1 MKKTIVSLLVC
12 AFVSLPSW
20 AGDTDKN
27 VRGVKLTGKEVKNN
41 ISDWRIYTRFKMGNK
56 LICVD
61 QFWDNFYCAELTDK
75 ELAKEELFVKTG
87 DADNELNFFD
97 KFAKRSDNS
106 ICVLN
111 FAGDHIIKLKDIVII
126 PNSKSVA
133 DMKDNSSWKRYDLS
147 RIKDN
152 FSCNGEHF
160 CSFSDS
166 TILLCG
172 TPNDDYRH
180 IFSIID
186 YKNQKVIPL
195 NFWPEDGVDVPDAVK
210 HSAYSKHS
218 ELLGNGKGRFL
229 YYKIAGNRFSF
240 VFTVDKN
247 NKVNVVKDLYK
258 VYPDYKA
265 ADAWNHAYAS
275 LNFEELRATAN
286 ENIICMLLVDS
297 DPEGN
302 LYGKMSMENYSPQ
315 MYGNVVE
322 LLDWDGNKKNVLY
335 LDHYGQRIVLSDDG
349 KKLYLLSDNNCLQT
363 PKEPYIWVY
372 DISNLDNQPSVDV
385 AEMDRIHEA
394 NKKKVQELIDKKAER
409 YKSKVD
415 VVKKGDMIAD
425 FELYD
430 YDDKPHHLNEF
441 LGKGKYTILEFSGI
455 NCGPCREAKPYLEK
469 FYKQYKDKFEM
480 ITIST
485 DRLFDWKKKP
495 LGEVSWHE
503 WNDHNQAKD
512 IQKKY
517 DVMGIPTFF
526 IVSPEGK
533 VERKCV
539 GVAKFYEALKD
550 YIPAEEVDKIF
561 KE

>member
-1 MKKTIVSLLVC
+1 MKKAVFTLIVSV
-12 AFVSLPSW
+12 FVSLPSW

-41 ISDWRIYTRFKMGNK
+41 ISDWGIFPKHQIGNK
-56 LICVD
+56 LIAVG
-61 QFWDNFYCAELTDK
+61 DNWTNYYCSELTDK
-75 ELAKEELFVKTG
+75 ELTKEELFVKIG
-87 DADNELNFFD
+87 DADNELNSFD
-97 KFAKRSDNS
+97 KFAKRPDNS

-111 FAGDHIIKLKDIVII
+111 YAGDYIVQLKDIVII
-126 PNSKSVA
+126 PSSKSVA

-152 FSCNGEHF
+152 FSCKGEHF
-160 CSFSDS
+160 CSLSDS
-166 TILLCG
+166 TILLFG
-172 TPNDDYRH
+172 IPLDNRRH
-180 IFSIID
+180 VFSIMD

-195 NFWPEDGVDVPDAVK
+195 DFWPEDGVDVSDFAK
-210 HSAYSKHS
+210 YDIYSKYS
-218 ELLGNGKGRFL
+218 ELYGNGKGRFL
-229 YYKIAGNRFSF
+229 YKSGRARYLF
-240 VFTVDKN
+240 VFTIDKD

-258 VYPDYKA
+258 VYPEYKGV
-265 ADAWNHAYAS
+265 DEWNARLLS
-275 LNFEELRATAN
+275 PRSEEECVAVG
-286 ENIICMLLVDS
+286 ENNICVLFVDS
-297 DPEGN
+297 DPDGRF
-302 LYGKMSMENYSPQ
+302 YGKMSLENYSSQ
-315 MYGNVVE
+315 IYGNVVE
-322 LLDWDGNKKNVLY
+322 LFDWDGNKKNVLY
-335 LDHYGQRIVLSDDG
+335 LDHYGQRIFLSDDG
-349 KKLYLLSDNNCLQT
+349 KKLYLFSDNNGLQT

-372 DISNLDNQPSVDV
+372 DISNLDNQPSVDI
-385 AEMDRIHEA
+385 AEMEKAREIK
-394 NKKKVQELIDKKAER
+394 NKKDIEER
-409 YKSKVD
+409 AKTKPEVVGD
-415 VVKKGDMIAD
+415 FVKKGDMIAD

-455 NCGPCREAKPYLEK
+455 GCVPCQEAKPYLEK

-503 WNDHNQAKD
+503 WNDHNMAKE

-517 DVMGIPTFF
+517 GVPGIPTFF

-539 GVAKFYEALKD
+539 SAAKFYEALKD